1 MHSHLSYTINVERR
15 YVLGSHVMVAPGA
28 LAPGLISTHVV
39 FKPIHVR
46 RQVDAPPFSLP
57 CQPQL
62 FMNMFPLT
70 ADGPK
75 DSLRWF
81 HAEAYLCPNYLDCVA
96 EFTTLLVRALCC
108 SELFLIAVYVIDN
121 RDVSANI
128 LLYIGYRRELLF
140 RELQTR

>member
-1 MHSHLSYTINVERR
+1 
-15 YVLGSHVMVAPGA
+15 
-28 LAPGLISTHVV
+28 
-39 FKPIHVR
+39 
-46 RQVDAPPFSLP
+46 
-57 CQPQL
+57 
-62 FMNMFPLT
+62 MNMFPLT
-70 ADGPK
+70 TDGPK

-96 EFTTLLVRALCC
+96 EFTTLLVRALC
-108 SELFLIAVYVIDN
+108 SPELFLIAVYVIDN